1 MNWEAISAIGQ
12 ILGILITFMVGC
24 IAMLPYMRKFNIYF
38 SFMYNVDKK
47 TYICCN
53 EQ

>member
-24 IAMLPYMRKFNIYF
+24 IAMLPYEKIQYLFFFY
-38 SFMYNVDKK
+38 V
-47 TYICCN
+47 
-53 EQ
+53 

>member
-24 IAMLPYMRKFNIYF
+24 IAMLPYGG
-38 SFMYNVDKK
+38 
-47 TYICCN
+47 
-53 EQ
+53 

>member
-38 SFMYNVDKK
+38 LLCITWIKNLHLL
-47 TYICCN
+47 
-53 EQ
+53 

>member
-24 IAMLPYMRKFNIYF
+24 IAMLPYMRNSIFIFLLCITWIKNLHLL
-38 SFMYNVDKK
+38 
-47 TYICCN
+47 
-53 EQ
+53 

>member
-24 IAMLPYMRKFNIYF
+24 IAMLTIYEKIQYLF
-38 SFMYNVDKK
+38 FFYV
-47 TYICCN
+47 
-53 EQ
+53 